1 MSTRHFDIY
10 YYPEEQEAVEL
21 AARMAERWYV
31 RLARVFSHQLT
42 RRQPIVLYASHTH
55 FEQTNVLSGFL
66 GEGTGGVTEVMKR
79 RVVLPMAGTVAETD
93 HVLGHELVHAFQFDI
108 TGTTGPLTSGSLPTA
123 VNLPLWF
130 IEGMAEYLSLGP
142 VDPHTAM
149 WMRDAVERN
158 KMPTIDQLDDPEYF
172 PYRYGQALWAYLAG
186 RWGDDIVAHALKASL
201 RGNADARSLL
211 EQATGVPY
219 KELSKQWHGALL
231 AAYRPLIEAKHAA
244 AAYGPAV
251 E

>member
-1 MSTRHFDIY
+1 
-10 YYPEEQEAVEL
+10 
-21 AARMAERWYV
+21 
-31 RLARVFSHQLT
+31 
-42 RRQPIVLYASHTH
+42 
-55 FEQTNVLSGFL
+55 
-66 GEGTGGVTEVMKR
+66 
-79 RVVLPMAGTVAETD
+79 
-93 HVLGHELVHAFQFDI
+93 
-108 TGTTGPLTSGSLPTA
+108 A
-123 VNLPLWF
+123 VNLAVWL

-158 KMPTIDQLDDPEYF
+158 KMPTIDQLDNPEYF

-251 E
+251 ETEKSAGELNIAPALSPDGERLAFFSEKDLFSIDLYLADARTGNIRKKLVKTATDPHF